1 MANNN
6 GKHPII
12 ANGQSY
18 IEPLIKK
25 TWGGDPIVP
34 HEYMEAKGRLSGDI
48 LRIQETI
55 RESKEVFLDE
65 KVVCIR
71 LEPKF
76 EAKSYIPSSLV
87 AESGMKLIGGR
98 KYSLNSKENLKAKMY
113 FVRTSD
119 RELAELKKK
128 FDSGKKDHVKKW
140 KEQVCT
146 IKSIDLLH
154 PDEKTLGF
162 PESWEE
168 GMVEVV
174 IHPLGD
180 SHAAEA
186 IDGFF
191 DVVKAKKAKAAVRTY
206 DDGLTFVCMHMD
218 REDIALAQ
226 KYNPLRS
233 IKPMRDDW
241 EDQLRMTSM
250 VAPAPQLPET
260 VLKSNIK
267 VGVFD
272 GGVKRG
278 TRLLDPFVKL
288 NDMVE
293 TNPTDGGLEHGSN
306 VCGAVL
312 YGTGLAG
319 KTAMDTVDNP
329 MVSVESF
336 RVLPAKVSGEPE
348 VDYQMYSTIDIV
360 EKVVK
365 ERTDIKLFNLS
376 IGPKGA
382 IIDDEI
388 NRFTYVCDKLTYDV
402 EEGEVN
408 PLFCVAVGNDGDL
421 NPPLNR
427 IQSPSDMV
435 NGLAVGAYS
444 LSPLNDKYRVSYGC
458 VGPGRE
464 GAKIKPDVLEFGGS
478 ADRPFIAVRPGDE
491 IMGTMGTSMAAPVV
505 AGKIGQLMALSD
517 HIVPHLG
524 RALLI
529 HSAEADGIEGN
540 VENGFGFCVRDA
552 KEILNCSDKK
562 VTILYEGEITASATV
577 KLPIF
582 APGISELHGNAEIK
596 WTICTVVNPNIN
608 DPDAYTNN
616 CIEDTFYPNDMVFP
630 FRKDRQVKILD
641 LLKADNIAIANEL
654 IRQGYIKSELPVSKP
669 AKRHFAE
676 ADLRNG
682 DFKWDTI
689 IRKEVRMRCG
699 SLLNP
704 FISLHAIGRDEY
716 EHERI
721 KYYVVIT
728 IGVPR
733 YNGSLYDQIL
743 QTYNNLTPIQIQNV
757 NRIMARID

>member
-1 MANNN
+1 MANN

-12 ANGQSY
+12 ANGQFY
-18 IEPLIKK
+18 IQPLEKR
-25 TWGGDPIVP
+25 TGGGSPKFP

-48 LRIQETI
+48 LKIQDSI
-55 RESKEVFLDE
+55 RESEEVFLDE

-71 LEPKF
+71 LEPKY
-76 EAKSYIPSSLV
+76 EAKSYTPSSIV

-98 KYSLNSKENLKAKMY
+98 KYSLDSEDSSKAKMY
-113 FVRTSD
+113 FVRTND
-119 RELAELKKK
+119 KELSELKNK

-140 KEQVCT
+140 KEQVCM
-146 IKSIDLLH
+146 IKCIDLLH
-154 PDEKTLGF
+154 PEEKALGF
-162 PESWEE
+162 PGSWEE
-168 GMVEVV
+168 GIVEVV

-180 SHAAEA
+180 NHKETAV
-186 IDGFF
+186 DGFF
-191 DVVKAKKAKAAVRTY
+191 DIVKAKKTDAVVRTY

-218 REDIALAQ
+218 REEIALAQ
-226 KYNPLRS
+226 HYNPLRS

-250 VAPAPQLPET
+250 VAPAPQLPKT
-260 VLKSNIK
+260 VMKSNIK

-278 TRLLDPFVKL
+278 TRLLDPFVDIH
-288 NDMVE
+288 DMVE
-293 TNPTDGGLEHGSN
+293 ADPKDRGLEHGSN

-319 KTAMDTVDNP
+319 KTESDTVDNP

-336 RVLPAKVSGEPE
+336 RVFPAKKLGDPE
-348 VDYQMYSTIDIV
+348 ADYQMYTTIDII

-376 IGPKGA
+376 FGPPGA

-402 EEGEVN
+402 GEGEIN
-408 PLFCVAVGNDGDL
+408 PLFCVAVGNDGNL
-421 NPPLNR
+421 VSPANR

-444 LSPLNDKYRVSYGC
+444 FSALNDKYRAFYSC

-464 GAKIKPDVLEFGGS
+464 GAKIKPDILEFGGS
-478 ADRPFIAVRPGDE
+478 AERPFIAVKPGNE
-491 IMGTMGTSMAAPVV
+491 IMGAMGTSMAAPVV
-505 AGKIGQLMALSD
+505 AGKVARLMASSD

-529 HSAEADGIEGN
+529 HSAEAEGIEGN
-540 VENGFGFCVRDA
+540 VENGFGFCVEEA
-552 KEILNCSDKK
+552 EEILNCSDKK
-562 VTILYEGEITASATV
+562 VTILYEGEITSSATV

-582 APGISELHGNAEIK
+582 APEINELHGNADIK

-630 FRKDRQVKILD
+630 FRKDNKVKNLN
-641 LLKADNIAIANEL
+641 LLKAENIAIANEL
-654 IRQGYIKSELPVSKP
+654 IKQGYIKSDLPVSKP
-669 AKRHFAE
+669 AKRQFAE

-689 IRKEVRMRCG
+689 IRKEVKMRCG

-728 IGVPR
+728 IDVPR

-743 QTYNNLTPIQIQNV
+743 QMYNNLTPIRIQNV
-757 NRIMARID
+757 NRIMTRVD

>member
-1 MANNN
+1 MANN

-12 ANGQSY
+12 ANGQYY
-18 IEPLIKK
+18 IEPLSKR
-25 TWGGDPIVP
+25 TGGGSPRFP
-34 HEYMEAKGRLSGDI
+34 HEYSEAKGRLSGDI
-48 LRIQETI
+48 LRIQESI
-55 RESKEVFLDE
+55 KDSKEVFLDE
-65 KVVCIR
+65 KVVCVR
-71 LEPKF
+71 LEPKY
-76 EAKSYIPSSLV
+76 EAKSYTPSSIV

-98 KYSLNSKENLKAKMY
+98 KYSLDSEESSKAKMY
-113 FVRTSD
+113 FVRTND
-119 RELAELKKK
+119 KELSELKRKL
-128 FDSGKKDHVKKW
+128 DTGKKDHVKKW
-140 KEQVCT
+140 KEQICT

-154 PDEKTLGF
+154 PEEKALGF
-162 PESWEE
+162 PESWDE
-168 GMVEVV
+168 GIVEIV
-174 IHPLGD
+174 IHPMGD
-180 SHAAEA
+180 NHKADAV
-186 IDGFF
+186 DGFF
-191 DVVKAKKAKAAVRTY
+191 DIVKAKKTDAVVRTY
-206 DDGLTFVCMHMD
+206 EDGLTFVCMHMD
-218 REDIALAQ
+218 KEGIALARN
-226 KYNPLRS
+226 YNPLRS

-241 EDQLRMTSM
+241 DDQLRMTSL
-250 VAPAPQLPET
+250 VGPAPQLPET
-260 VLKSNIK
+260 VMKSSIK

-272 GGVKRG
+272 AGVQRG
-278 TRLLDPFVKL
+278 TKLLDPYVDIK
-288 NDMVE
+288 DMVDAD
-293 TNPTDGGLEHGSN
+293 PTDRGLEHGSN

-319 KTAMDTVDNP
+319 KTKSDTVDNP
-329 MVSVESF
+329 VVSVESF
-336 RVLPAKVSGEPE
+336 RVFPAKKSGDPE
-348 VDYQMYSTIDIV
+348 ADFQMYTTIDII

-376 IGPKGA
+376 FGPRGA

-408 PLFCVAVGNDGDL
+408 PLFCVAAGNDGDL
-421 NPPLNR
+421 TYPSNR
-427 IQSPSDMV
+427 VQSPSDMV

-444 LSPLNDKYRVSYGC
+444 FSPLNDKYRTSYSC
-458 VGPGRE
+458 IGPGRE
-464 GAKIKPDVLEFGGS
+464 GAKIKPDLLEFGGS
-478 ADRPFIAVRPGDE
+478 GDRPFIAIKPGNE

-505 AGKIGQLMALSD
+505 AGKVGRLMAASD
-517 HIVPHLG
+517 QIVPHLG

-529 HSAEADGIEGN
+529 HSAEAEGVEGN
-540 VENGFGFCVRDA
+540 VENGFGFCVE
-552 KEILNCSDKK
+552 KTEEILNCSDKK
-562 VTILYEGEITASATV
+562 VTILYEGEITSSATV

-582 APGISELHGNAEIK
+582 APGINELRGNTEIK
-596 WTICTVVNPNIN
+596 WTICTVVNPNMN

-616 CIEDTFYPNDMVFP
+616 CIEDTFYPNDMIFP
-630 FRKDRQVKILD
+630 FRKDSTEKHLN
-641 LLKADNIAIANEL
+641 LLKDTDIAVAREL
-654 IRQGYIKSELPVSKP
+654 LAKGYIKSELPVSKP

-676 ADLRNG
+676 ADLRNS

-689 IRKEVRMRCG
+689 IRKDIRMRCS

-728 IGVPR
+728 IDIPK